1 MLLAIV
7 TLGGF
12 AFLSP
17 SASALQGGG
26 QIQVPT
32 TKNDFF
38 LFGTQP
44 NTDPNAFVPIYSS
57 SSCSGCH
64 GGYSDDV
71 APFDTWVVSM
81 MAQAARDPVWSAA
94 RGVATQDANAGGS
107 FCVRCHAPGAW
118 LSERGHDTSANGV
131 LTASDMEGI
140 NCHFCH
146 RVVNPTEGALSAV
159 GYPATNNPTPDPA
172 VLDPLSQV
180 GILPAANQGNAT
192 YVVDPQDARRGPFSD
207 VPIVGVPL
215 PGGGT
220 TVTRSLLPSPM
231 GILHSTR

>member
-1 MLLAIV
+1 MMSNHRKATFYVILLSIV

-44 NTDPNAFVPIYSS
+44 NTDPNAFVPIYPSS
-57 SSCSGCH
+57 WCAGCH
-64 GGYSDDV
+64 GNYDNEV

-94 RGVATQDANAGGS
+94 RGVAMQDANWG
-107 FCVRCHAPGAW
+107 F
-118 LSERGHDTSANGV
+118 L
-131 LTASDMEGI
+131 
-140 NCHFCH
+140 
-146 RVVNPTEGALSAV
+146 
-159 GYPATNNPTPDPA
+159 
-172 VLDPLSQV
+172 
-180 GILPAANQGNAT
+180 
-192 YVVDPQDARRGPFSD
+192 
-207 VPIVGVPL
+207 
-215 PGGGT
+215 
-220 TVTRSLLPSPM
+220 RSLPCTWSMARGARPQ
-231 GILHSTR
+231 HSKCGVD